1 MYKKHLDPPLFAA
14 LNHAKFTCD
23 AYIETRT
30 YPANGVFTEPQ
41 RDLYAAVLAAQKACV
56 SLCTEAAGFS
66 LNTLHRKSVDLL
78 RVELNQIGFGLV
90 SGDLE
95 RVLYP
100 HFLSHPIGIDL
111 HESSN
116 FDRGQRL
123 AAGMVVTVEPG
134 IYVPPT
140 PSFPKHFHDIGVR
153 IEDEVLVQKDHPV
166 VLSVNA
172 PKEIVDIEGA
182 CRGSLGL
189 EPY

>member
-1 MYKKHLDPPLFAA
+1 MATPQTSVCPFHPPLSTPNSCTA
-14 LNHAKFTCD
+14 
-23 AYIETRT
+23 RT

-100 HFLSHPIGIDL
+100 HFLSHPIGIGTGCEISFARLRFSFFVFADL

-116 FDRGQRL
+116 FDRGQR
-123 AAGMVVTVEPG
+123 
-134 IYVPPT
+134 
-140 PSFPKHFHDIGVR
+140 
-153 IEDEVLVQKDHPV
+153 
-166 VLSVNA
+166 
-172 PKEIVDIEGA
+172 
-182 CRGSLGL
+182 
-189 EPY
+189 